1 MSAPLCQGLC
11 RWSPWAACPTR
22 LHWSRSNPPPPPP
35 CYFLTLEK
43 RSSSSHSSLWLLVAA
58 HIHLLFLWFSSLVW
72 LWAFFSFFFFNK
84 HSISE
89 PFLFSRFSAMSSY
102 LFILKSEL
110 PAAINSLLSAD
121 SPGWVYPALWA
132 PSFAKK
138 EIQLKICHSCGLN
151 KVILLN

>member
-22 LHWSRSNPPPPPP
+22 LHWSRSNPPPLHPAI
-35 CYFLTLEK
+35 
-43 RSSSSHSSLWLLVAA
+43 SSHWKNAHHPHTAAYDCLWQHTFICCFYDLVAWCDYG
-58 HIHLLFLWFSSLVW
+58 LFFLS
-72 LWAFFSFFFFNK
+72 FFNK

>member
-1 MSAPLCQGLC
+1 MSTPLCQGLC

-22 LHWSRSNPPPPPP
+22 LHWSRSNPPPPLPP

-43 RSSSSHSSLWLLVAA
+43 RSSSHSSLWLLVTA

-72 LWAFFSFFFFNK
+72 LWAIFFFLFFNK